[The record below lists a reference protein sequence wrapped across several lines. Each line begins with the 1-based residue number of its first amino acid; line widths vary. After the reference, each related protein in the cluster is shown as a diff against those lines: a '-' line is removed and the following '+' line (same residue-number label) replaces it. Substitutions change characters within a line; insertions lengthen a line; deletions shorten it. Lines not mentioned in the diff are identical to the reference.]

1 MNLSFMMKVSHGRNI
16 YTLDMNGT
24 NNIKKKQL
32 TDERDPN
39 YNENQ
44 NILIWSEDKDEVF
57 NLYFEDSIG
66 YIS

>member
-1 MNLSFMMKVSHGRNI
+1 MSKHGRNI
-16 YTLDMNGT
+16 YTVDMNGT

-57 NLYFEDSIG
+57 NLYFEDSIRN
-66 YIS
+66 